1 MDLFVY
7 RHNRKHLL
15 TNTRIFNQQIENTN
29 EREKTKTSN
38 AAITN
43 NNKQQ
48 LSTTTNQSEFVITQ
62 NTIVCIK
69 SRSSHKP
76 ALMKRKRTHTVK
88 EGRTL
93 FRLLVRNFIREQS
106 KNENTMEHQKYSYH
120 TNMDEKKTNGMSKR
134 GMGIFR
140 SIQNRTAKIPLES
153 ERKQKQKAE
162 QI

>member
-120 TNMDEKKTNGMSKR
+120 TNMDENKNKWNVEERNGNFPLHTKQNSK
-134 GMGIFR
+134 
-140 SIQNRTAKIPLES
+140 NTT
-153 ERKQKQKAE
+153 
-162 QI
+162 